1 MMFGLAALMIVAVGS
16 LSAAQLSNS
25 AAFDGYSEAMGMA
38 LPFADRQSANASNCY
53 DACAA
58 IWGEPGAASSLRE
71 AFGRNVGCV
80 LSGALAPSCS
90 VAKGRIAPAA
100 GDL

>member
-1 MMFGLAALMIVAVGS
+1 MMFGLAVLMIVAAGS
-16 LSAAQLSNS
+16 LSAAQFSNS

-58 IWGEPGAASSLRE
+58 IWGEPATGSSLRE
-71 AFGRNVGCV
+71 AFSRNVGCV
-80 LSGALAPSCS
+80 LSGALAPSCAM
-90 VAKGRIAPAA
+90 AKGRVAPAG